1 MDMLRWRLCK
11 GGYYEVICIDHI
23 GSYEIILKVF
33 QIAKKRLE
41 GTGLPAYADRY
52 GTGYLCQRSVEK
64 RRL

>member
-1 MDMLRWRLCK
+1 MKLYASIILDA
-11 GGYYEVICIDHI
+11 
-23 GSYEIILKVF
+23 YEIILKVF
-33 QIAKKRLE
+33 QIASKKRLE